1 LPVPIRDFV
10 TDTKLVI
17 DQSIRMIHALVDFA
31 AEKKQLNN
39 TLNII
44 LMMQMII

>member
-1 LPVPIRDFV
+1 MFSLPVPIRDFI

-17 DQSIRMIHALVDFA
+17 DSSIRMIHAMVDLA
-31 AEKKQLNN
+31 AEKGYLQT

-44 LMMQMII
+44 LLL